1 MGRFGLTAACTVR
14 EDLKM
19 VVKIWLIA
27 SFAAVLIICATAE
40 LPTEENNVLDSEV
53 GLDSVNPV
61 VGLEENMAEEEDFR
75 QKREAIP
82 DQKKGKG
89 KGNGKARNGKGK
101 GKGKTRKGKGKG
113 KPRNGKGKGKPRNG
127 KGKGKGK
134 ARKGKGKG
142 KPRNGKGKGKKPR
155 HGKGKGKEKPRKGKG
170 KKPRNGKG
178 KGKKARKGKGKGKG
192 KDRNIKNGK
201 NGKKSKNGKG
211 KGKGKNGGRNGKK
224 SKNGRKTKKPK
235 INGRRNKP
243 KKIGGQSRQTT
254 INLTCLRDAVTYTK
268 FLKDNVVNFLRRNTR
283 LAKQNKLTNNK
294 AGKKGEFKEP
304 AARLIQSGGGDRT
317 NLSCSGST
325 TNVGAKKMLNAT
337 NTLDACEV
345 SIKKACKPPAA
356 NETFLKL
363 CGTNAVKFNTTVVAC
378 VTKAT
383 KGQDAC
389 SCFQASEVAAEKK
402 VLESCKGKSEA
413 TAAAKARTACL
424 KVIQKCKT
432 AATTAG
438 VLQYACRFTTDEM
451 LGTLKQL
458 SLNSAAFKALLDKIK
473 SLTGLEPQK
482 PGSSSN
488 RTSSGRRVRSAE
500 E

>member
-1 MGRFGLTAACTVR
+1 MG
-14 EDLKM
+14 
-19 VVKIWLIA
+19 
-27 SFAAVLIICATAE
+27 
-40 LPTEENNVLDSEV
+40 
-53 GLDSVNPV
+53 
-61 VGLEENMAEEEDFR
+61 
-75 QKREAIP
+75 
-82 DQKKGKG
+82 
-89 KGNGKARNGKGK
+89 
-101 GKGKTRKGKGKG
+101 
-113 KPRNGKGKGKPRNG
+113 
-127 KGKGKGK
+127 
-134 ARKGKGKG
+134 
-142 KPRNGKGKGKKPR
+142 
-155 HGKGKGKEKPRKGKG
+155 
-170 KKPRNGKG
+170 
-178 KGKKARKGKGKGKG
+178 
-192 KDRNIKNGK
+192 
-201 NGKKSKNGKG
+201 
-211 KGKGKNGGRNGKK
+211 
-224 SKNGRKTKKPK
+224 
-235 INGRRNKP
+235 
-243 KKIGGQSRQTT
+243 
-254 INLTCLRDAVTYTK
+254 NLTCLRDAVTYTK

-294 AGKKGEFKEP
+294 AGKKGEYKEP

-378 VTKAT
+378 VTEAT

-402 VLESCKGKSEA
+402 VLESCKGTKEA
-413 TAAAKARTACL
+413 AAAAKARTACL

-488 RTSSGRRVRSAE
+488 RASSGRRVRSE
-500 E
+500 EEDVINSPQARLRGKRQEQACSTIVTTITTCTTSITNTPALSTVVTKCKAPTFTISACTDDDKTNIQKALNDAIAKNAIILAFTDSVKSELAATTGSTPSNDQITGAGKPTNKAASRSRSMLRKMIMEKMQLKN

>member
-1 MGRFGLTAACTVR
+1 M
-14 EDLKM
+14 
-19 VVKIWLIA
+19 
-27 SFAAVLIICATAE
+27 
-40 LPTEENNVLDSEV
+40 
-53 GLDSVNPV
+53 
-61 VGLEENMAEEEDFR
+61 
-75 QKREAIP
+75 
-82 DQKKGKG
+82 
-89 KGNGKARNGKGK
+89 GKGK
-101 GKGKTRKGKGKG
+101 GKGKTRKGKGK
-113 KPRNGKGKGKPRNG
+113 
-127 KGKGKGK
+127 
-134 ARKGKGKG
+134 
-142 KPRNGKGKGKKPR
+142 
-155 HGKGKGKEKPRKGKG
+155 EKTRKGKG

-178 KGKKARKGKGKGKG
+178 KGKGKGKTRKGKGKKP
-192 KDRNIKNGK
+192 RN
-201 NGKKSKNGKG
+201 G

-224 SKNGRKTKKPK
+224 SKKGRKTKKPK

-243 KKIGGQSRQTT
+243 EKIGGQSRQTT

-402 VLESCKGKSEA
+402 VLESCKGTKEA
-413 TAAAKARTACL
+413 AAAAKARTACL
-424 KVIQKCKT
+424 
-432 AATTAG
+432 
-438 VLQYACRFTTDEM
+438 
-451 LGTLKQL
+451 
-458 SLNSAAFKALLDKIK
+458 
-473 SLTGLEPQK
+473 
-482 PGSSSN
+482 
-488 RTSSGRRVRSAE
+488 
-500 E
+500 

>member
-1 MGRFGLTAACTVR
+1 MGKEKV
-14 EDLKM
+14 KM
-19 VVKIWLIA
+19 VA
-27 SFAAVLIICATAE
+27 
-40 LPTEENNVLDSEV
+40 
-53 GLDSVNPV
+53 G
-61 VGLEENMAEEEDFR
+61 MAKK
-75 QKREAIP
+75 QKREKKTKNKK
-82 DQKKGKG
+82 QKGKEKPG
-89 KGNGKARNGKGK
+89 KEKEKGNLGMVKGK
-101 GKGKTRKGKGKG
+101 EKG
-113 KPRNGKGKGKPRNG
+113 KPGKEKGRNLEMIKEKEKGKLEKGRNQGMGKEKE
-127 KGKGKGK
+127 KG
-134 ARKGKGKG
+134 RKQ
-142 KPRNGKGKGKKPR
+142 
-155 HGKGKGKEKPRKGKG
+155 GKGKEKEKGRKLGKG
-170 KKPRNGKG
+170 KQKEKVKMVAGMAKNQKREEKPKKPR
-178 KGKKARKGKGKGKG
+178 
-192 KDRNIKNGK
+192 
-201 NGKKSKNGKG
+201 
-211 KGKGKNGGRNGKK
+211 
-224 SKNGRKTKKPK
+224 

-304 AARLIQSGGGDRT
+304 AARLIQSGGGDIT

-488 RTSSGRRVRSAE
+488 R
-500 E
+500 

>member
-1 MGRFGLTAACTVR
+1 MG
-14 EDLKM
+14 
-19 VVKIWLIA
+19 
-27 SFAAVLIICATAE
+27 
-40 LPTEENNVLDSEV
+40 
-53 GLDSVNPV
+53 
-61 VGLEENMAEEEDFR
+61 
-75 QKREAIP
+75 
-82 DQKKGKG
+82 
-89 KGNGKARNGKGK
+89 
-101 GKGKTRKGKGKG
+101 
-113 KPRNGKGKGKPRNG
+113 
-127 KGKGKGK
+127 
-134 ARKGKGKG
+134 
-142 KPRNGKGKGKKPR
+142 
-155 HGKGKGKEKPRKGKG
+155 
-170 KKPRNGKG
+170 
-178 KGKKARKGKGKGKG
+178 
-192 KDRNIKNGK
+192 
-201 NGKKSKNGKG
+201 
-211 KGKGKNGGRNGKK
+211 
-224 SKNGRKTKKPK
+224 
-235 INGRRNKP
+235 
-243 KKIGGQSRQTT
+243 
-254 INLTCLRDAVTYTK
+254 NLTCLRDAVTYTK

-294 AGKKGEFKEP
+294 AGKKGEYKEP

-402 VLESCKGKSEA
+402 VLESCKGTKEA
-413 TAAAKARTACL
+413 AAAAKARTACL

-500 E
+500 EDEEEDARLRGKRPEQACSTIVTTITTCTTSITNTPALSTVVTKCKAPTFTISTCTDDDKTNIQKALNDAIAKNAIILAFTDSVKSELAGKTEVDTLNSHHLIMF